1 MKKIIVIAATLSF
14 LCTMVGKGNSFI
26 PPFPGSNAPPGCTN
40 VAGAL
45 SCVSLAGDGSGI
57 TGVPFD
63 DNETHIQRLIDATSF
78 DGNDTEIN
86 RLITAGTAAKALA
99 LNANGSNCSAG
110 YSPLGVDAAGA
121 VEGCWQVTP
130 AAIGAIATGGNA
142 GTASA
147 LAANGANCSAG
158 QAPLGVDASGAVEG
172 CWTPSTD
179 GNDTEINRLITM
191 LVQGGTL
198 SFSGVS
204 YSTVRQAADSVS
216 GTKGQ
221 KSKWYE
227 DKDDGDSQ
235 YTLDIKSLDGNF
247 TDTIEGSTKGSA
259 LNFATTGTITGRL
272 YVTEDESDNHTLT
285 ATELKGGTV
294 EMDGNGTVQIDDNGT
309 TGDLF
314 CVKARTSGVKKV
326 RPNKLS
332 QPIYKHD
339 MTSLGAG
346 IAIKSGG
353 AAGERACFYVSPNGY
368 WQQEGDTTWVTE

>member
-1 MKKIIVIAATLSF
+1 MRKSSIAILACCLVFASVLPGFCGFIVLDMDS
-14 LCTMVGKGNSFI
+14 
-26 PPFPGSNAPPGCTN
+26 GSAPTGCTN

-45 SCVSLAGDGSGI
+45 SCVSFTGDGTGI
-57 TGVPFD
+57 TGVIAD
-63 DNETHIQRLIDATSF
+63 GNETQI
-78 DGNDTEIN
+78 G
-86 RLITAGTAAKALA
+86 RLITAGTSAKALA
-99 LNANGSNCSAG
+99 LNANG
-110 YSPLGVDAAGA
+110 
-121 VEGCWQVTP
+121 
-130 AAIGAIATGGNA
+130 
-142 GTASA
+142 
-147 LAANGANCSAG
+147 ANCSAG
-158 QAPLGVDASGAVEG
+158 QIPLGVDATGAVEG

-179 GNDTEINRLITM
+179 GNDTEINRLITT

-204 YSTVRQAADSVS
+204 YSTVRTTAPQAFKLFEGTGGGDNQLTVGVS
-216 GTKGQ
+216 GNLDANG
-221 KSKWYE
+221 
-227 DKDDGDSQ
+227 
-235 YTLDIKSLDGNF
+235 TL
-247 TDTIEGSTKGSA
+247 TAEGATLSSN

-272 YVTEDESDNHTLT
+272 YVTEDEDGNHTLT

-294 EMDGNGTVQIDDNGT
+294 EMDGNGTVMIDDNGT

-339 MTSLGAG
+339 MTNLGAG
-346 IAIKSGG
+346 VAIKSGG